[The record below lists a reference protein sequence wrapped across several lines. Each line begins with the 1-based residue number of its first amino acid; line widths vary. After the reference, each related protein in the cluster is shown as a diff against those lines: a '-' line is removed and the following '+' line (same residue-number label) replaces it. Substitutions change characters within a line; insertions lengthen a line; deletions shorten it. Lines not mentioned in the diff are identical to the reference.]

1 MDGNRGGGGDGALG
15 QTSETLDERIAAV
28 LDELGDV
35 RETPAG
41 ELTQVRRGST
51 LFAVIG
57 PRALEVRLDSAVAS
71 AALKTPDVT
80 PSSRGPGW
88 VVLRP
93 ADLRDRFALDRAEAW
108 LRVAHRRATAG

>member
-51 LFAVIG
+51 LFAVVG
-57 PRALEVRLDSAVAS
+57 PRALEVRLDSAGAS
-71 AALKTPDVT
+71 APLRAPHGT
-80 PSSRGPGW
+80 PSSRRARLGLP
-88 VVLRP
+88 RP
-93 ADLRDRFALDRAEAW
+93 APPPAPLSPPPGG
-108 LRVAHRRATAG
+108 AGG